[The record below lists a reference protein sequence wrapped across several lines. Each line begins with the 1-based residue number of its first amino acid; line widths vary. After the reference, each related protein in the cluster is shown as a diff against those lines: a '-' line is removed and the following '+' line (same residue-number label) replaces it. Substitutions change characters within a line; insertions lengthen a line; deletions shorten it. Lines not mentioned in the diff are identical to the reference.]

1 VYVLQ
6 PLVSILHGGSP
17 AGTGKSHLLLALGH
31 AAVEAG
37 HRVRYFAAT
46 DLVETLYRGLA
57 DNSVGRLID
66 NLLRAA
72 LIQLDELGFAPLDA
86 TGGQL
91 LFRRTLRG
99 DAGRPRTSVR
109 PQPSRCK

>member
-1 VYVLQ
+1 M
-6 PLVSILHGGSP
+6 VS
-17 AGTGKSHLLLALGH
+17 AGTGKAHLLVALGH

-66 NLLRAA
+66 NLLRAD
-72 LIQLDELGFAPLDA
+72 LILLDLC
-86 TGGQL
+86 
-91 LFRRTLRG
+91 
-99 DAGRPRTSVR
+99 RPRNYADMPARLTSR
-109 PQPSRCK
+109 PMWRGASGA